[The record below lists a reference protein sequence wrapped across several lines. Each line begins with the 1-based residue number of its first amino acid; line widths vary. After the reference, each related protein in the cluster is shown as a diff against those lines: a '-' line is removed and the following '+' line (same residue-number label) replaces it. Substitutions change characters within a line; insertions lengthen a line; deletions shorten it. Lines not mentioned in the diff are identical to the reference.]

1 MTISFHDDTKAAGDL
16 VVGADGSHSRV
27 RSFLFN
33 NDKRAELSPLPLVMN
48 NFFAQYETAKAQFI
62 MNKLHHFLDM
72 GINPN
77 GTFFALVRTFSLPY
91 MHGLSSDLA
100 NIALDVPDPDN
111 LQTAKFQIF
120 ITFPSELSDEETTS
134 QGRLKILK
142 EHTRNFAEP
151 FRSAIQ
157 WLSDDQEIPDDKV
170 RYWEVS
176 SWDNNAG
183 RVTLAGDAAHPFPPR
198 TCLFQKVFHNIDTN
212 CFFQIADRDLTI
224 VFKTP
229 II

>member
-1 MTISFHDDTKAAGDL
+1 VTVCFHDDTKATGDL

-33 NDKRAELSPLPLVMN
+33 NDKRAELSPLGLVIN

-77 GTFFALVRTFSLPY
+77 GTFFALVRMFSRPY
-91 MHGLSSDLA
+91 MQRLSSDLA

-120 ITFPSELSDEETTS
+120 ISFPGELSEEETTS

-142 EHTRNFAEP
+142 ERTKTFAEP

-157 WLSDDQEIPDDKV
+157 WLSDDQEIPDDKLC
-170 RYWEVS
+170 YWEVS
-176 SWDNNAG
+176 SWDKNAG
-183 RVTLAGDAAHPFPPR
+183 RITLAGDAAHPFPPR
-198 TCLFQKVFHNIDTN
+198 TFLLRTGFDSIRH
-212 CFFQIADRDLTI
+212 
-224 VFKTP
+224 
-229 II
+229 